1 MITNKK
7 VAAAFI
13 VFLLI
18 YTLPELFFENAILY
32 LSGGVIG
39 GTISEILKSSLGRP
53 SNVFVFAIW
62 FIVLVGLGLLFIRLQ
77 YKPIKYLILLVI
89 AFFLYIIDNLLAV
102 VPIFEMQ
109 SEQSALIVKYVVM
122 GLSILLKSTALTW
135 LYFIGN
141 KQ

>member
-7 VAAAFI
+7 DAVVFI

-18 YTLPELFFENAILY
+18 YTLPELFFDNAMLY

-39 GTISEILKSSLGRP
+39 GTISENFKSSSGRP
-53 SNVFVFAIW
+53 SNVLIFAIW
-62 FIVLVGLGLLFIRLQ
+62 AIVIVGLVLLFIILR
-77 YKPIKYLILLVI
+77 YNPIKYLILLII
-89 AFFLYIIDNLLAV
+89 AFFLYIIDNLFAL

-109 SEQSALIVKYVVM
+109 SERSALIVKYVVI
-122 GLSILLKSTALTW
+122 GLIILLKSTVMTW
-135 LYFIGN
+135 LYFRGN